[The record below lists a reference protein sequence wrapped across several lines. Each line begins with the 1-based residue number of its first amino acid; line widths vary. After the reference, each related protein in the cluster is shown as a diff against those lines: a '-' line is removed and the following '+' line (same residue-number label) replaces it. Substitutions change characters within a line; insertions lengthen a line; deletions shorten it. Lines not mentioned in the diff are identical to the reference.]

1 MKLARETYIII
12 MVSKYGIDNKDT
24 ISTYTLIKKEL
35 TMLDIYDLI
44 GLSFVLLSIVA
55 IYAIC
60 GYVDTKLHS

>member
-1 MKLARETYIII
+1 
-12 MVSKYGIDNKDT
+12 
-24 ISTYTLIKKEL
+24 
-35 TMLDIYDLI
+35 MLDIYDLI